1 MNEYYVNPKDYGAI
15 GDGKTDDT
23 QAIREAVKVASETS
37 GVVFFPH
44 GIYRTDVIYL
54 PLAVCLKG
62 EPTWSFKFQGR
73 TILTPLKEDQECLIE
88 VSDALG
94 STIHGLCLD
103 GRYIGENMHGISMCR
118 ERHVTPG
125 EHAVRIDTCKIYN
138 FTGNGMNMI
147 GNWAVSVRHSFSS
160 HNKGYGFYLHGC
172 DGFIV
177 DNWFSGNG
185 KAGFG
190 GETWNSAVN
199 FTSNRVEWNN
209 ECGLKLKGSMRYN
222 ITGNYIDRSF
232 GPAIII
238 ESAPNYH
245 ERIGRSH
252 TVIPF
257 AITITGNTIVRSG
270 KNAEPDSDN
279 DCHILMK
286 KAAGISI
293 VGNTFNVWK
302 DDGRNGRVSPNYG
315 IILEECS
322 HCVIANNAMLPGA
335 VKELILDRG
344 GHGEQV
350 IIKDNVGAPVPEA
363 AWDSQDPFTPVH
375 FMSQGNAPWYS
386 EKLAEE
392 DNE

>member
-1 MNEYYVNPKDYGAI
+1 MDNYYVNPKDFGAI
-15 GDGKTDDT
+15 GDGISDDT
-23 QAIREAVKVASETS
+23 EAIREAIKVASETS
-37 GVVFFPH
+37 GVVYFSY
-44 GIYRTDVIYL
+44 GTYRTDVIYL
-54 PLAVCLKG
+54 PMEVTLKAD
-62 EPTWSFKFQGR
+62 PTWALKTNGR
-73 TILTPLKEDQECLIE
+73 TILVPAKDDQECVID
-88 VSDALG
+88 VSNALG
-94 STIHGLCLD
+94 STIYGICID
-103 GRYIGENMHGISMCR
+103 GMEMGTNIHGISMCR
-118 ERHVTPG
+118 ERHITPG
-125 EHAVRIDTCKIYN
+125 EHTIRIDTCKVGN

-147 GNWAVSVRHSFSS
+147 GNWALSVRHSFSM

-172 DGFIV
+172 DAFIV

-199 FTSNRVEWNN
+199 FTSNRVEWNG
-209 ECGLKLKGSMRYN
+209 ECGLRLSGSMRYN

-252 TVIPF
+252 TVIPY

-270 KNAEPDSDN
+270 RNAEPDSDR

-286 KAAGISI
+286 NVAGISI

-315 IILEECS
+315 IILEKCS
-322 HCVIANNAMLPGA
+322 HSVIANNAMLPGA

-350 IIKDNVGAPVPEA
+350 IIKDNVGAPIPEA
-363 AWDSQDPFTPVH
+363 AWVCQDPFTPVH

-386 EKLAEE
+386 EMLEGE

>member
-1 MNEYYVNPKDYGAI
+1 
-15 GDGKTDDT
+15 
-23 QAIREAVKVASETS
+23 
-37 GVVFFPH
+37 
-44 GIYRTDVIYL
+44 
-54 PLAVCLKG
+54 
-62 EPTWSFKFQGR
+62 
-73 TILTPLKEDQECLIE
+73 
-88 VSDALG
+88 
-94 STIHGLCLD
+94 
-103 GRYIGENMHGISMCR
+103 
-118 ERHVTPG
+118 
-125 EHAVRIDTCKIYN
+125 
-138 FTGNGMNMI
+138 
-147 GNWAVSVRHSFSS
+147 
-160 HNKGYGFYLHGC
+160 
-172 DGFIV
+172 
-177 DNWFSGNG
+177 
-185 KAGFG
+185 
-190 GETWNSAVN
+190 
-199 FTSNRVEWNN
+199 
-209 ECGLKLKGSMRYN
+209 MRYN

-386 EKLAEE
+386 EKLAGEN
-392 DNE
+392 NE